1 MYLGTMM
8 TVAACS
14 AFAAAGM
21 TLVGRRFDTNYIVAR
36 TFYAI
41 VRKTLG
47 LQMELEGEEILNTR
61 PAVLMLN
68 HQSMLD
74 IFVVGRITPKQSSII
89 AKKSLQY
96 TPLGPFMTMSGAIFL
111 DRGNNTHAVRL
122 LESAGELMKRLK
134 ISLIMFPEG
143 TRTSSEIPDML
154 SLKKGGFH
162 LAIQAGIPII
172 PVVTENYWWLYHKG
186 VFDEGTIKARVLPPI
201 PTIGLTASD
210 IPGLA
215 TRVRNQMLEA
225 LHEISIVPPGQ
236 PERKSEVE
244 ISPPGLAPIVEEEVK
259 VSPYVNQERSMS
271 SDRNLEPTS
280 GSSTSIA
287 SSFNS
292 SAVISE
298 KGTETEED
306 EGMIL
311 VGRPT

>member
-1 MYLGTMM
+1 M
-8 TVAACS
+8 TRELLRLEVLFFNFS
-14 AFAAAGM
+14 S
-21 TLVGRRFDTNYIVAR
+21 RDR
-36 TFYAI
+36 T
-41 VRKTLG
+41 
-47 LQMELEGEEILNTR
+47 ELT
-61 PAVLMLN
+61 
-68 HQSMLD
+68 
-74 IFVVGRITPKQSSII
+74 FV
-89 AKKSLQY
+89 
-96 TPLGPFMTMSGAIFL
+96 
-111 DRGNNTHAVRL
+111 
-122 LESAGELMKRLK
+122 
-134 ISLIMFPEG
+134 
-143 TRTSSEIPDML
+143 
-154 SLKKGGFH
+154 
-162 LAIQAGIPII
+162 
-172 PVVTENYWWLYHKG
+172 YW
-186 VFDEGTIKARVLPPI
+186 TVLPPI